1 MKKDSKLQS
10 FQSNK
15 TKVDRE
21 QVSAPTIKFTLSALE
36 EIKLIME
43 NDFTLKGRYF
53 RILVSGKGCD
63 GFTYSTGFTEFH
75 DGDFIVK
82 IENKK
87 NLDFSVLIDP
97 FASFY
102 LQETLVD
109 FIQDY
114 ENELEGFVVIN
125 KNQKQF
131 AGKFWKENIG
141 VTPPLI
147 TI

>member
-1 MKKDSKLQS
+1 LKNSSTTKEIP
-10 FQSNK
+10 SNEK
-15 TKVDRE
+15 KVDRE
-21 QVSAPTIKFTLSALE
+21 QVSAPRIEFTPRALE
-36 EIKLIME
+36 QIELIIK

-53 RILVSGKGCD
+53 RILISGKGCD

-75 DGDFIVK
+75 DEDFMVK

-102 LQETLVD
+102 LQETVVD

-114 ENELEGFVVIN
+114 EKDLEGFVVEN
-125 KNQKQF
+125 KNQNQF
-131 AGKFWKENIG
+131 SGKFWRESPTD
-141 VTPPLI
+141 TPPLV
-147 TI
+147 TV

>member
-1 MKKDSKLQS
+1 MKIKSSNSISKQEEIKIDRNLLSPPNINFTPPALQ
-10 FQSNK
+10 
-15 TKVDRE
+15 
-21 QVSAPTIKFTLSALE
+21 
-36 EIKLIME
+36 EIKLILE

-53 RILVSGKGCD
+53 RILISGKGCD
-63 GFTYSTGFTEFH
+63 GFTYSTGFTDFQDE
-75 DGDFIVK
+75 DFIIK
-82 IENKK
+82 IENKI